1 MVRRWRLALAAV
13 VLAAAAP
20 AQASQDDWDK
30 ASDIGYG
37 LLVAGAIAVPL
48 AAEDDDNRWEATLR
62 AGGSIGAAWGVTE
75 ILKRT
80 VREERPDGS
89 DRRSFPSGHSS
100 QSFAA
105 AGSLHKRYG
114 WKAGLPAHAV
124 AAFVATA
131 RVKADKHHVHDVL
144 VGAAIGE
151 ASAWLIVQP
160 MDSRVRWVPWGDTK
174 SAGAAVSYRF

>member
-1 MVRRWRLALAAV
+1 MFRRRRLTVAAIALAF
-13 VLAAAAP
+13 AAP
-20 AQASQDDWDK
+20 AQASRQGWET
-30 ASDIGYG
+30 ASDIGRG
-37 LLVAGAIAVPL
+37 LLVISAIGVPL
-48 AAEDDDNRWEATLR
+48 AVEPPDDRWAATIR

-80 VREERPDGS
+80 VPEERPDKS
-89 DRRSFPSGHSS
+89 DRRSFPSGHAS

-114 WKAGLPAHAV
+114 WQVGLPAHAV

-131 RVKADKHHVHDVL
+131 RVKAKKHYVHDVL
-144 VGAAIGE
+144 AGAVIGE
-151 ASAWLIVQP
+151 ASAWLIAQP
-160 MDSRVRWVPWGDTK
+160 KDSRVRWVPWGDTK

>member
-1 MVRRWRLALAAV
+1 MHRCHHAAIAALFLASAS
-13 VLAAAAP
+13 P
-20 AQASQDDWDK
+20 AHASREDWGK

-37 LLVAGAIAVPL
+37 LLVITAVGVPL
-48 AAEDDDNRWEATLR
+48 AVESRDDRLEATLR
-62 AGGSIGAAWGVTE
+62 AGGSIAAAWSVTE
-75 ILKRT
+75 VLKRT
-80 VREERPDGS
+80 VREERPDNS

-114 WKAGLPAHAV
+114 WKVGLPAHAV

-131 RVKADKHHVHDVL
+131 RVKAKKHYVHDVL

-151 ASAWLIVQP
+151 ASAWLITQP
-160 MDSRVRWVPWGDTK
+160 KDTRVRWMPWGDTK

>member
-1 MVRRWRLALAAV
+1 MDRRWHIAIIAVALAS
-13 VLAAAAP
+13 AAP
-20 AQASQDDWDK
+20 AQASRDDWDK

-37 LLVAGAIAVPL
+37 LLVAGAIGVPL
-48 AAEDDDNRWEATLR
+48 VLEDDDERWEATIR
-62 AGGSIGAAWGVTE
+62 AGGSIAGAWSVTE
-75 ILKRT
+75 VLKRT
-80 VREERPDGS
+80 IREERPDGS

-114 WKAGLPAHAV
+114 WKVGLPAHAV

-131 RVKADKHHVHDVL
+131 RVKAKKHYVHDVL

-151 ASAWLIVQP
+151 ASAWLITEP
-160 MDSRVRWVPWGDTK
+160 RNARVRWVPWGDTK

>member
-1 MVRRWRLALAAV
+1 MVPRRLFEFAAIAV
-13 VLAAAAP
+13 AFAAP
-20 AQASQDDWDK
+20 ADASRQDWET
-30 ASDIGYG
+30 ASDIGRG
-37 LLVAGAIAVPL
+37 LLVVSAVGVPL
-48 AAEDDDNRWEATLR
+48 AVEGPDERWEATLR
-62 AGGSIGAAWGVTE
+62 AGGSVAAAWGVTE
-75 ILKRT
+75 VLKRT
-80 VREERPDGS
+80 VREERPDKS

-114 WKAGLPAHAV
+114 WKVGLPAHAV

-131 RVKADKHHVHDVL
+131 RVKAKKHHVHDVL

-151 ASAWLIVQP
+151 ASAWLITQP
-160 MDSRVRWVPWGDTK
+160 KDARVRWMPWGDTK